1 MIEKKKGIILNS
13 IDYKENHKIIYVL
26 TADGKESFLVP
37 LAKRIKSGL
46 SNDTQNLTYCEF
58 EVDSKNSLP
67 KAKNID
73 VIDYY
78 NEIKNDLKKYSV
90 ASYAIELI
98 YRMVEDN
105 SASELLFKMLLEFFN
120 KLKERNDEKVLL
132 LQFRIKMLYFLGV
145 QPNFKSCVHC
155 NSTTDLVGLSISY
168 GSMEC
173 VKHTSSDNIGIDAT
187 KIIQLLYLDKTF
199 SLEIE
204 DDNIFSYISN
214 LIDEYYEKHQYYGLK
229 SKKMLE
235 NLKCY

>member
-13 IDYKENHKIIYVL
+13 IDYKENHKIIYIL
-26 TADGKESFLVP
+26 TSGGKESFLVP

-46 SNDTQNLTYCEF
+46 SNDTQNLTYIEF
-58 EVDSKNSLP
+58 EEDAKNSLP
-67 KAKNID
+67 KAKNIE
-73 VIDYY
+73 VIDYF
-78 NEIKNDLKKYSV
+78 NEIKNDLKKYSI
-90 ASYAIELI
+90 ASYALELI
-98 YRMVEDN
+98 YRMLEDN
-105 SASELLFKMLLEFFN
+105 TNSELLFKMLIEFFN
-120 KLKERNDEKVLL
+120 KLKSRTDEKVLL
-132 LQFRIKMLYFLGV
+132 LQFRIKMLYFLV
-145 QPNFKSCVHC
+145 IQPNFKSCIHC

-173 VKHTSSDNIGIDAT
+173 IHHASYDNIGMDAT
-187 KIIQLLYLDKTF
+187 KIIQLMYLDKTF

-204 DDNIFSYISN
+204 DDKIFEYISK